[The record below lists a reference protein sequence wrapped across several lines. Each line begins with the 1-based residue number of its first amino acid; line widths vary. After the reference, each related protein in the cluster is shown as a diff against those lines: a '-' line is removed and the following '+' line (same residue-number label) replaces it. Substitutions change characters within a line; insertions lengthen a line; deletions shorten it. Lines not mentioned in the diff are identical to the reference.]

1 MLGSS
6 QIFIFSFSFLSPPLL
21 IPQTPIPWWMTF
33 SNAIQIKL
41 GENIRMNLFLAYF
54 KPENHFTQ
62 IVVIYWLAEHLCVPN
77 TLSGA
82 RYRNEWTVKALA
94 LM

>member
-1 MLGSS
+1 
-6 QIFIFSFSFLSPPLL
+6 
-21 IPQTPIPWWMTF
+21 
-33 SNAIQIKL
+33 
-41 GENIRMNLFLAYF
+41 MNLFLTYF

-62 IVVIYWLAEHLCVPN
+62 IVVIDWLAEHLCVPN